1 MLQERACQNRRHDL
15 RRHREGVVV
24 ARELAD
30 VAALAHFNDHRQ
42 RVDVDGRPRKADE
55 RKNDEHH
62 ARDALIVRREE
73 VAREKAHCQQ
83 HHAALNGLLSADLR
97 GKLADRDVR
106 EDRAARR
113 NEQAGR
119 RAAEALPH
127 HARNIG
133 RPPRRHAVVAD
144 EPQRD
149 GGEQHRKA
157 ALDLLRQL
165 LAAVR
170 LLLRE
175 LLLGM
180 RGLVFLLRRGE
191 LRLVRRKVEHGDGNR
206 HQHRHYNE
214 KRPVVH
220 VRKPRRLAVGIEDRG
235 HDEIQDTADRAHEVD
250 DRVCTRAQG
259 LGRHVRHQRY
269 RRRAVCAHRHE
280 QQTQR
285 HDEEHELAHLPGCGV
300 AVVKHRQQVHQH
312 HRADRAAEDE
322 GHSAPDARAR
332 AVAQRAEERQ
342 QKQRQHVVRRHDRT
356 GDRLVEVE
364 GIGQDERDD
373 VVVHLPERT
382 NREEGKAHQHRA
394 LVVELHEESSLQ
406 PLSIFFPIV
415 VD

>member
-1 MLQERACQNRRHDL
+1 M
-15 RRHREGVVV
+15 
-24 ARELAD
+24 
-30 VAALAHFNDHRQ
+30 
-42 RVDVDGRPRKADE
+42 
-55 RKNDEHH
+55 
-62 ARDALIVRREE
+62 RREE
-73 VAREKAHCQQ
+73 IAQEEAGRQQ

-97 GKLADRDVR
+97 GKLPDRDVR
-106 EDRAARR
+106 EDRAARC

-119 RAAEALPH
+119 RAAETLSH

-149 GGEQHRKA
+149 GDEQHHKA

-170 LLLRE
+170 LLLGE

-180 RGLVFLLRRGE
+180 RGLIFLFRRGK
-191 LRLVRRKVEHGDGNR
+191 LRLVRRKVEDGDREG
-206 HQHRHYNE
+206 HQHRHHDE

-235 HDEIQDTADRAHEVD
+235 RDEIQNAADRAHEVD
-250 DRVCTRAQG
+250 DGVCARAQG
-259 LGRHVRHQRY
+259 LGRHVRHQRH
-269 RRRAVCAHRHE
+269 RGRAVRAHRHE
-280 QQTQR
+280 QQPQR
-285 HDEEHELAHLPGCGV
+285 HDEEHELARFPGRSV
-300 AVVKHRQQVHQH
+300 TVVKHRQQVHQH
-312 HRADRAAEDE
+312 HRAGRAAEDE

-342 QKQRQHVVRRHDRT
+342 QKQRQHVVRRHDRA

-382 NREEGKAHQHRA
+382 DGEESKAHQHRA

-406 PLSIFFPIV
+406 TLSNFFSTIV
-415 VD
+415 G